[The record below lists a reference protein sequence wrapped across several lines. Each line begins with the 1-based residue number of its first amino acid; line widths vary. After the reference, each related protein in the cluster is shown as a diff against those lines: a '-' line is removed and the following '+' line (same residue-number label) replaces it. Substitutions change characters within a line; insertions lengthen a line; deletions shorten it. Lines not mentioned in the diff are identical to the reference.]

1 VIDQPLPLFAPGT
14 DPGPSFFELLRR
26 TAPNALPGAIL
37 PGVQLSA
44 GGPAPAPLEVP
55 HGTTIV
61 CMKFAGGVIMAGDR
75 RATEGYTIASRR
87 IDKVA
92 QCDHWSAMAIAGAAG
107 PGMEM
112 VRLLQTELEHYE
124 KVEGEPLSLEGKANK
139 LSQMIRA
146 NLPAAMQGLVVVP
159 LFCGYDLRKREGR
172 LYKYDVTGGKYEE
185 ADYASTGSGSVHA
198 RNWVKA
204 GFKPDMTR
212 DEAIDLALLALFQA
226 ADEDSATGG
235 PDLVRHIFPTV
246 AVVDSDGYVKL
257 DDDDVERRSTE
268 LLSSGRSKQ

>member
-1 VIDQPLPLFAPGT
+1 VIEQPLPLFAPGT

-26 TAPNALPGAIL
+26 TSPAALPGAHL
-37 PGVQLSA
+37 PAVNLSA
-44 GGPAPAPLEVP
+44 GGVGGGVVDAP

-61 CMKFAGGVIMAGDR
+61 CIKYADGVVMAGDR

-87 IDKVA
+87 MDKVS
-92 QCDHWSAMAIAGAAG
+92 QCDHWSAMAISGAAG
-107 PGMEM
+107 PGMEI

-146 NLPAAMQGLVVVP
+146 NLPAAMQGMVVVP
-159 LFCGYDLRKREGR
+159 LFCGYDLRKGEGR

-185 ADYASTGSGSVHA
+185 ADYATTGSGGVHA
-198 RNWVKA
+198 RNWIKA
-204 GFKPDMTR
+204 GYRPGMPR
-212 DEAIDLALLALFQA
+212 EEAVDLGLLALFQA

-246 AVVDSDGYVKL
+246 AVVDRDGYVKMGE
-257 DDDDVERRSTE
+257 DDVERRSIE
-268 LLSSGRSKQ
+268 LLQSGRSAL

>member
-26 TAPNALPGAIL
+26 TSPSALPGGNL
-37 PGVQLSA
+37 PAAVA
-44 GGPAPAPLEVP
+44 GAGPIEAP

-61 CMKFAGGVIMAGDR
+61 CMKYADGVIMAGDR

-87 IDKVA
+87 IDKVSQA
-92 QCDHWSAMAIAGAAG
+92 DHWSAMAIAGAAG

-159 LFCGYDLRKREGR
+159 LFCGYDLRKGEGR

-185 ADYASTGSGSVHA
+185 ADFATTGSGSVHA

-204 GFKPDMTR
+204 GYRAGMTR
-212 DEAIDLALLALFQA
+212 EEVVDLALLALFQA

-246 AVVDSDGYVKL
+246 AVVDRDGYVKMTN
-257 DDDDVERRSTE
+257 EEIEQRSIE
-268 LLSSGRSKQ
+268 LLQSGRSAL

>member
-1 VIDQPLPLFAPGT
+1 MIDQPLPTFAPGS

-26 TAPNALPGAIL
+26 TAPDALPGANL
-37 PGVQLSA
+37 PGVNLSV
-44 GGPAPAPLEVP
+44 GAPSSGTIEAP

-61 CMKFAGGVIMAGDR
+61 CLKFAGGVVMAGDR

-87 IDKVA
+87 IDKVS

-159 LFCGYDLRKREGR
+159 LFCGYDLRKGEGR

-185 ADYASTGSGSVHA
+185 ADHATTGSGSVHA
-198 RNWVKA
+198 RNWIKA
-204 GFKPDMTR
+204 GFRPGMTPE
-212 DEAIDLALLALFQA
+212 EAVDLALLALFMA
-226 ADEDSATGG
+226 ADEDAATGG
-235 PDLVRHIFPTV
+235 PDVVRRIFPTV
-246 AVVDSDGYVKL
+246 AVVDRNGYVKL
-257 DDDDVERRSTE
+257 AEDDVERRSLAVLE
-268 LLSSGRSKQ
+268 GRSAQ

>member
-1 VIDQPLPLFAPGT
+1 MTLPFFGQGQ
-14 DPGPSFFELLRR
+14 DPGPSFSELLRR
-26 TAPNALPGAIL
+26 SGLNPPVPETAMASDKIVHA
-37 PGVQLSA
+37 
-44 GGPAPAPLEVP
+44 
-55 HGTTIV
+55 TTIV
-61 CMKFAGGVIMAGDR
+61 AIVYVDGVLMAGDR

-87 IDKVA
+87 IDKVSQA
-92 QCDHWSAMAIAGAAG
+92 DHWSAMAIAGAAG

-159 LFCGYDLRKREGR
+159 LFCGYDLRRQEGR

-185 ADYASTGSGSVHA
+185 ADFATTGSGSVHA
-198 RNWVKA
+198 RNWTKA
-204 GFKPDMTR
+204 GFRAGMSK
-212 DEAIDLALLALFQA
+212 EEVVDLALLALFQA

-246 AVVDSDGYVKL
+246 AVVDQDGYVKL
-257 DDDDVERRSTE
+257 DQDDVERRAIE
-268 LLSSGRSKQ
+268 LLQSGRSAL